1 MIYTINEVSNLIN
14 LSKVSI
20 YKKLKLKELQEHIS
34 KNRGVTYIDEEG
46 FNLIRDSLKL
56 NDEIKTYLN
65 NKELDKSRDDEIAT
79 DAEDLT
85 LKIDYINFLK
95 AENKR
100 LWNELQ
106 DKNLQLNS
114 KDRLFENMQVLLKD
128 KPKQDLL
135 MFDQH
140 FAHLDSKI
148 LDIKDKIQGKKE
160 EKDQE
165 HKGFFRKIFN
175 KK

>member
-1 MIYTINEVSNLIN
+1 MIYTISEVSNLIN

-20 YKKLKLKELQEHIS
+20 YKKLKLKVLQEHIS
-34 KNRGVTYIDEEG
+34 KNHGITYIDEVG
-46 FNLIRDSLKL
+46 FNIIRDSLKL

-65 NKELDKSRDDEIAT
+65 SKELDNSINEDIAA

-114 KDRLFENMQVLLKD
+114 KDRLFENMQVLLKE

-140 FAHLDSKI
+140 FAHLDTKI
-148 LDIKDKIQGKKE
+148 LDIKDKLQEEQE
-160 EKDQE
+160 EKSQKK
-165 HKGFFRKIFN
+165 KGFFGKIFN